1 MSAAVEAKL
10 HGRIVAAFGR
20 HYEVILEGGERAGE
34 KLRCFPRA
42 KKSLYACG
50 DRVEIALT
58 GDRQGV
64 IDALLPRQNILYRA
78 DAFKEKY
85 LAANLTQIVIV
96 VATEPSFNDELV
108 TRCLC
113 GAESQDTPIPALI
126 VLNKCDIT
134 AELPAA
140 REALRQFSSI
150 GYPVLELS
158 AMEDVSLLRERL
170 IGQTS
175 LLVGQSGMGKST
187 LTNALIPEAHAATRE
202 ISEVL
207 DSGKHTTT
215 HSRLY
220 ELPGDATSAG
230 ALIDSPGVQVF
241 GLAHLG
247 TGEIEASFREIR
259 ELLGT
264 CRFRDCKHTIEPDCA
279 VRQAVQDGRMHPRR
293 HRALLALLAE
303 KRASVVAKY

>member
-1 MSAAVEAKL
+1 MSAPLNEPL

-20 HYEVILEGGERAGE
+20 HYEVILDGAESS
-34 KLRCFPRA
+34 LRCFPRA

-50 DRVEIALT
+50 DRVEVALT
-58 GDRQGV
+58 GDKQGV

-78 DAFKEKY
+78 DAFKEKFI
-85 LAANLTQIVIV
+85 AANLTQVVIV
-96 VATEPSFNDELV
+96 VATEPSFNDELI

-113 GAESQDTPIPALI
+113 GAESQETPIPALI

-134 AELPAA
+134 SEVPAA
-140 REALRQFSSI
+140 REALRQFSDI

-170 IGQTS
+170 VGQTS

-220 ELPGDATSAG
+220 PLPGDELAGG
-230 ALIDSPGVQVF
+230 ALIDSPGLQVF

-247 TGEIEASFREIR
+247 TGEIEASFVEIR
-259 ELLGT
+259 DLLGS

-279 VRQAVQDGRMHPRR
+279 VRHAVKEGHMHARR
-293 HRALLALLAE
+293 HSALLALLAE

>member
-1 MSAAVEAKL
+1 MSAAVETKL

-20 HYEVILEGGERAGE
+20 HYEVVLEGGERAGE

-64 IDALLPRQNILYRA
+64 IDELLPRQNILYRA

-96 VATEPSFNDELV
+96 VATEPSFDDELV

-140 REALRQFSSI
+140 REALKQFSSI

-220 ELPGDATSAG
+220 ELPEGG